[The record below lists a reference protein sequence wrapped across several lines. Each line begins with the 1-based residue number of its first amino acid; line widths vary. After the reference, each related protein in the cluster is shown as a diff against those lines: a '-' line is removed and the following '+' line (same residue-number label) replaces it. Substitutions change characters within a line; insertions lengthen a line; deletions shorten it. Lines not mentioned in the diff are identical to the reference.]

1 MVKSKKKQKVVK
13 EETNALIIHT
23 FLLSLQH
30 QIEKSM
36 AKNLLN
42 KYVWLVETQVQT
54 EGKRQV
60 TRTIPYFNLDMI
72 ISVGYRVNSKRGV
85 KFRQWANLVL
95 PSTQYRKDLKR
106 YKSNPKKLADLKEVL
121 GILMN
126 EQPIPAEY

>member
-13 EETNALIIHT
+13 EETNAFIIHT

-106 YKSNPKKLADLKEVL
+106 YKGNPKKLDDLKEVL

-126 EQPIPAEY
+126 EQPISAEY